1 MERADRI
8 RRRLKLRQLDILHA
22 VVECGSMA
30 KAAEQLA
37 ISQPVVSKAI
47 AELEDTLGVRLVD
60 RSPRGVEPTLYGHAL
75 LKRSIAIFND
85 LRTSVEEL
93 EFLADPTLGELRI
106 GSSESVAAGMLCTI
120 IDRLSRRHPR
130 LTFEVTLGGGLADLQ
145 DRELRA
151 HNLDLIIGRLP
162 RAIPEDM
169 DAEILYREKVFV
181 VAGMRSPLARRRKIE
196 LAELINE
203 PWCLPA
209 LETFPWSLIADSFR
223 ATGLEP
229 PRSIVTARSILLQN
243 GLLATGRFITIL
255 PGAMLHF
262 STKSLLLKILP
273 VSVPIQPWRVGIITL
288 KKRTLSPVAQLFIDC
303 ARRVA
308 EPLARTD
315 EPNFQPNASGGL
327 GRVKMGL

>member
-1 MERADRI
+1 MDRAEHI

-30 KAAEQLA
+30 KAAEHLA
-37 ISQPVVSKAI
+37 VSQPVVSKAI
-47 AELEDTLGVRLVD
+47 AELENTLGVRLVD
-60 RSPRGVEPTLYGHAL
+60 RSPQGIEPTVYGRAL

-85 LRTSVEEL
+85 LRTGVEEL
-93 EFLADPTLGELRI
+93 EFLADPSLGKLRI

-120 IDRLSRRHPR
+120 IDWLSRRHPR

-162 RAIPEDM
+162 RAIPEDL
-169 DAEILYREKVFV
+169 DAEILYRERVFV
-181 VAGMRSPLARRRKIE
+181 AAGMRSPLARRRRIE
-196 LAELINE
+196 LADLLNE
-203 PWCLPA
+203 PWCLPDLA
-209 LETFPWSLIADSFR
+209 AFPWSLIADGFR
-223 ATGLEP
+223 TIGLEP

-262 STKSLLLKILP
+262 STKSLLLKVLP
-273 VSVPIQPWRVGIITL
+273 VSVPIQPWHVGIITL
-288 KKRTLSPVAQLFIDC
+288 KNRTLSPVAQLFTDC
-303 ARRVA
+303 ARQVA
-308 EPLARTD
+308 EPLA
-315 EPNFQPNASGGL
+315 
-327 GRVKMGL
+327 KMDGPDF